1 MFAAVDLGSNSFRLH
16 IGRHEG
22 DEIKVIKSARD
33 PIRLASGLNADGYLS
48 QQAIKAAVESM
59 VRFGALLR
67 EYPLD
72 AVRVVATNTLR
83 VARNAQ
89 DFIPYAERAIGH
101 PIEIITGE
109 EEGRLIYM
117 GVANALA
124 LPDEQRLVIDI
135 GGGST
140 ELILGRGSLV
150 RRVESFGI
158 GNVNQS
164 LAFFKNGVITEAA
177 FEQAILSARSHV
189 EDAISPFGKQHWSKA
204 YGSSGTMRAIAETI
218 ARNNIGDGRVTPK
231 SADLLKQRLIACGH
245 ASRIELAG
253 LKPERAAV
261 IMGGLSVL
269 IGLMRE
275 LKIEV
280 LTPVEAGLRMG
291 VMWDLQ
297 LRATKRDRRE
307 VSVKDFAQRLQV
319 DTARARQVAAAA
331 TTFYEF
337 LKPAAG
343 GAYNKHL
350 QWSGWLH
357 ETGLAVSHTSYHKH
371 SAYLV
376 ANADL
381 PGFTTREQRVM
392 STLVLGQRGN
402 LRKIGALLDDPD
414 FAKALLALRLAV
426 MFMHS
431 HIALELGALSLQQ
444 FRLKMKNRIELDIKH
459 AWIADHPTVSYWMEK
474 EQEWWGDVGVEFV
487 IRVYE

>member
-22 DEIKVIKSARD
+22 DAIKIVKSARD
-33 PIRLASGLNADGYLS
+33 PIRLASGLNADGHLS
-48 QQAIKAAVESM
+48 RQAIAAAVESM
-59 VRFGALLR
+59 ARFGAILR
-67 EYPLD
+67 EYPLE

-89 DFIPYAERAIGH
+89 DFIPYAERAIGY
-101 PIEIITGE
+101 PIEIISGE

-117 GVANALA
+117 GVSNALA
-124 LPDEQRLVIDI
+124 LPDEKRLVIDI

-140 ELILGRGSLV
+140 ELILGQGALAH
-150 RRVESFGI
+150 RVESFGI

-164 LAFFKNGVITEAA
+164 LAFFKNGAITEAA

-189 EDAISPFGKQHWSKA
+189 EDAISPFGKPHWSRA
-204 YGSSGTMRAIAETI
+204 YGSSGTMRAIADTI
-218 ARNNIGDGRVTPK
+218 AKNNIGDGRVTPK
-231 SADLLKQRLIACGH
+231 STDALKQYLIACGN
-245 ASRIELAG
+245 ASRIDLVG

-261 IMGGLSVL
+261 IMGGLSIL

-275 LKIEV
+275 LKIDV
-280 LTPVEAGLRMG
+280 LSPVEAGLRLG

-307 VSVKDFAQRLQV
+307 ESVEDFAQRLQV
-319 DTARARQVAAAA
+319 DAARARQVAAAA
-331 TTFYEF
+331 GTFYEF
-337 LKPAAG
+337 LKPTAG
-343 GAYNKHL
+343 GYNKHL
-350 QWSGWLH
+350 LWSGLLH
-357 ETGLAVSHTSYHKH
+357 EVGLAVSHTAYHKH

-392 STLVLGQRGN
+392 SMLVLGQKGN
-402 LRKIGALLDDPD
+402 LRKVGNLLDEPD

-431 HIALELGALSLQQ
+431 HIVLELGALSLQQ
-444 FRLKMKNRIELDIKH
+444 FRLKMKSRIELDIKH
-459 AWIADHPTVSYWMEK
+459 AWIADHPTVSYWMQK
-474 EQEWWGDVGVEFV
+474 EQEWWRDVGVEFV

>member
-22 DEIKVIKSARD
+22 DGIKVVKSARD

-48 QQAIKAAVESM
+48 RQAITTGVESM
-59 VRFGALLR
+59 ARFGAILR

-83 VARNAQ
+83 VAVNAQ
-89 DFIPYAERAIGH
+89 DFIPLAERAIGY
-101 PIEIITGE
+101 PIEIISGE

-124 LPDEQRLVIDI
+124 QPDEQRLVIDI

-140 ELILGRGSLV
+140 ELILGQGSLV

-189 EDAISPFGKQHWSKA
+189 EDAISPFGKQHWSRA
-204 YGSSGTMRAIAETI
+204 YGSSGTMRAIAEAI
-218 ARNNIGDGRVTPK
+218 VRNNIGDGRVTLK
-231 SADLLKQRLIACGH
+231 SADALKQYLITCGNT
-245 ASRIELAG
+245 SRIDLAG

-275 LKIEV
+275 LKIDV
-280 LTPVEAGLRMG
+280 IAPVDAGLRLG

-307 VSVKDFAQRLQV
+307 ESVEDFAQRLQV
-319 DTARARQVAAAA
+319 DAERARHVAAAA
-331 TTFYEF
+331 VTFYEF

-343 GAYNKHL
+343 AYNKHL
-350 QWSGWLH
+350 LWSGLLH
-357 ETGLAVSHTSYHKH
+357 EVGLVVSHTSYHKH

-392 STLVLGQRGN
+392 SMLVLGQKGN
-402 LRKIGALLDDPD
+402 LRKIGTLLDEPD

-459 AWIADHPTVSYWMEK
+459 AWIADHPTVSYWMQK
-474 EQEWWGDVGVEFV
+474 EQEWWRDVGVEFV